1 MALIYKRI
9 NDLRRLELKYFKRKG
24 KENENLD
31 EIYYNFE
38 KKYLKKS
45 KIESVY
51 SIKNLRKDTQKSI
64 EEDKSEIDSSISD
77 SLNISRKRNSSIL
90 YNSKDKDNS
99 IEYPVLALKRSLRSF
114 QIERRKNQIN
124 LANILQKSTN
134 LFDKQ

>member
-1 MALIYKRI
+1 M
-9 NDLRRLELKYFKRKG
+9 
-24 KENENLD
+24 D

-90 YNSKDKDNS
+90 YNSKHKDNS
-99 IEYPVLALKRSLRSF
+99 IEYPALALKRSSRSF
-114 QIERRKNQIN
+114 QIEKRKNQIN

>member
-24 KENENLD
+24 KENENLV

-64 EEDKSEIDSSISD
+64 EEDKSEIDSSI
-77 SLNISRKRNSSIL
+77 
-90 YNSKDKDNS
+90 
-99 IEYPVLALKRSLRSF
+99 
-114 QIERRKNQIN
+114 
-124 LANILQKSTN
+124 
-134 LFDKQ
+134 